1 MKKSQ
6 TLKEKIL
13 AIRESIPEKQSSAWT
28 KDEKRQLAEMFYDG
42 VGITEMAIFFE
53 RSEPAIINMLDDM
66 KMYVKKQRHRVA
78 NTSSA
83 CKCPEC
89 ELFTTGRCEGGKYCK
104 KKEPLPSKQGYSVSR
119 VGRSTA
125 RRC

>member
-66 KMYVKKQRHRVA
+66 KMYVKKQRHRVVSI
-78 NTSSA
+78 SSA

-89 ELFTTGRCEGGKYCK
+89 EYFSGGKCSLGHPCEK
-104 KKEPLPSKQGYSVSR
+104 KAAK
-119 VGRSTA
+119 A
-125 RRC
+125 

>member
-1 MKKSQ
+1 MQKSQ

-66 KMYVKKQRHRVA
+66 KMYVKKPRKRVEKV
-78 NTSSA
+78 NEGCICS
-83 CKCPEC
+83 EC
-89 ELFTTGRCEGGKYCK
+89 ELYKTGRCEGGKYCK
-104 KKEPLPSKQGYSVSR
+104 K
-119 VGRSTA
+119 
-125 RRC
+125 

>member
-78 NTSSA
+78 CMSSA

-89 ELFTTGRCEGGKYCK
+89 ELFTADRCEGGKYCK
-104 KKEPLPSKQGYSVSR
+104 KETP
-119 VGRSTA
+119 A
-125 RRC
+125 E

>member
-1 MKKSQ
+1 MQKSQ
-6 TLKEKIL
+6 AIKDKVL
-13 AIRESIPEKQSSAWT
+13 ALRESIPEKQSSAWT

-78 NTSSA
+78 SMSSA

-104 KKEPLPSKQGYSVSR
+104 KITPAE
-119 VGRSTA
+119 
-125 RRC
+125 